1 MRAPSEGVDPA
12 ETVHRALAGA
22 LFLASYQ
29 A

>member
-1 MRAPSEGVDPA
+1 MHAPSEGVDPA
-12 ETVHRALAGA
+12 EIVHRALIEA